1 MSEALTYKIDTFEGP
16 LDLLLSLIAKNK
28 MEIADIRITVIFEQY
43 MAYLDR
49 MKQMDMEIAGE
60 FIVMA
65 SELMLIKSRMLLPK
79 PEDPDAED
87 PRARLAAALL
97 AYRQAKEAAAYLES
111 QYACFSARYVKD
123 EDEIPVDNGDI
134 SQHDIQLLQKALAR
148 LFSKKDKEAPPP
160 MTGINPII
168 KKTVVPVSDKIRDVS
183 RRLSMNGTTPFL
195 SLFAEAQSKSEI
207 VALFMAVLSL
217 IKDGY
222 VLLEKRL
229 AAASE
234 EEDALWDS
242 VEDYRY
248 EFYCTLNPEQA
259 VPEDYAGLFE
269 ETGGGNP
276 SSDETTE
283 RQLSDGQK
291 GDTE

>member
-79 PEDPDAED
+79 AEDPEAED

-97 AYRQAKEAAAYLES
+97 AYRQAKEAAEYLEA
-111 QYACFSARYVKD
+111 QYSYFSARYTKD
-123 EDEIPVDNGDI
+123 EDEIPADTGDI
-134 SQHDIQLLQKALAR
+134 AQHDIQLLQRALAR

-168 KKTVVPVSDKIRDVS
+168 KKTVVPVSDKIREVS
-183 RRLSMNGTTPFL
+183 GRLSKSGTTPFL
-195 SLFAEAQSKSEI
+195 SLFERAETKSEI

-229 AAASE
+229 SVMT
-234 EEDALWDS
+234 EEDTALWDG
-242 VEDYRY
+242 VEEYRY
-248 EFYCTLNPEQA
+248 EFYCTLNPEQP
-259 VPEDYAGLFE
+259 VPEDYAGLYDDGFASPE
-269 ETGGGNP
+269 E
-276 SSDETTE
+276 SDEHHDSQE
-283 RQLSDGQK
+283 
-291 GDTE
+291 GDAE

>member
-97 AYRQAKEAAAYLES
+97 AYRQAKEAAAYLEG
-111 QYACFSARYVKD
+111 QYACFSARYTKD
-123 EDEIPVDNGDI
+123 EDEVPADTGYV

-148 LFSKKDKEAPPP
+148 LFSRKDKESPPP

-168 KKTVVPVSDKIRDVS
+168 KKTVVPVSDKIRDVAH
-183 RRLSMNGTTPFL
+183 RLTVGGTTPFL
-195 SLFAEAQSKSEI
+195 TLFADARSKSEI
-207 VALFMAVLSL
+207 VAMFMAVLSL

-229 AAASE
+229 ASASAE
-234 EEDALWDS
+234 EEDTLWEG

-248 EFYCTLNPEQA
+248 EFYCTLNPDQA
-259 VPEDYAGLFE
+259 VPEDYAGFYDE
-269 ETGGGNP
+269 DSVTDTETAEYHD
-276 SSDETTE
+276 SE
-283 RQLSDGQK
+283 K